1 MATRQ
6 DLQNLIT
13 SWFTIQQPSWQQ
25 VSWTSVST
33 DTNIWDIINSESTEK
48 RNMKISDQINKLMQ
62 KHQTRLNMAK
72 WKVSSGDKRMD
83 KLEDARS
90 SLADYARSAYLEEA
104 KKDNSMDLG
113 VLENMKDGDIIDWM
127 TKDSPEAKQKFVN
140 FVNNWWFVKDVYNDI
155 MWIDEEAIKEQERKD
170 AWRLANFWWAL
181 VSELPKQIWWA
192 MDLLWVSDWF
202 NQKDKERLEKYNQ
215 VSNKEYEKFKRGEV
229 SFDELKDKWVSW
241 IYLDYENDVNNWT
254 FKGSLE
260 DYAKAMYDKQIWE
273 TEKSIQQKMEEW
285 LPRDYDPEWK
295 WTWLG
300 KFVPQ
305 MIEFAMLP
313 WSKWKWLR
321 NTLLWTAEILWLN
334 TLSEWK
340 LPTKWEAATTAL
352 LTAAIDWVLR
362 IPWWYKAIRSAVGR
376 VEPEVKEA
384 LWNTTLKQRK
394 ENADVIKK
402 WLTATKKKATEILGK
417 AAKWINKKKWEAWE
431 ALWKI
436 RKNMEWDFK
445 YQDFFDSINA
455 EFKKFETEWWWG
467 KNTAPEIKI
476 DKAGNMEIYNED
488 ALSNV
493 TDANWIK
500 LLDYIKSEWNAF
512 RNQGRADNIQNA
524 ERFMEDL
531 NAKIYEAI
539 EKKGINRNDSAVK
552 SLLNAVKNW
561 YEKLYTS
568 MWEDWQIFKKAR
580 EDFSNMDT
588 YAKFFE
594 KYIWKLK
601 EGKKWADALNEL
613 EKEMSLWEK
622 WFGKWWDYIWEFLK
636 ILKSNNIVEEDLSSQ
651 LISLIHAFWIKNSKQ
666 LQELIEAVYPSIP
679 WIREVWLELWRKWMK
694 SAEAKSMLKDAPI
707 QTSDIWAAISNA
719 VRPATQVWEERM
731 LEY

>member
-25 VSWTSVST
+25 VSWTSVSM
-33 DTNIWDIINSESTEK
+33 DTNVWDIINSENTEK
-48 RNMKISDQINKLMQ
+48 RNMKISDQMNKLLQ
-62 KHQTRLNMAK
+62 KHQIRLNMAK

-127 TKDSPEAKQKFVN
+127 TKDSPEAKQKFVK

-170 AWRLANFWWAL
+170 AWWLANFWWAL

-202 NQKDKERLEKYNQ
+202 NQQDKERLEKYNQ
-215 VSNKEYEKFKRGEV
+215 VSNEEYEKFKRGEV

-241 IYLDYENDVNNWT
+241 IYLDYENDVSNWT
-254 FKGSLE
+254 FRGSLE

-300 KFVPQ
+300 KFIPQ
-305 MIEFAMLP
+305 MVEFAMLP
-313 WSKWKWLR
+313 WSQWNWLR

-340 LPTKWEAATTAL
+340 LPTKWEAVTTAW
-352 LTAAIDWVLR
+352 LTAAIDWILR
-362 IPWWYKAIRSAVGR
+362 IPWWYKAIRSAVGK

-384 LWNTTLKQRK
+384 LWNTTLKQWK

-402 WLTATKKKATEILGK
+402 WLTATKKKATEILWK
-417 AAKWINKKKWEAWE
+417 AAKWINKKKGEAWD
-431 ALWKI
+431 ALWEI

-467 KNTAPEIKI
+467 KNAAPEIKI

-531 NAKIYEAI
+531 NAKIFDAI
-539 EKKGINRNDSAVK
+539 EKKWINRNDSAVK

-561 YEKLYTS
+561 YEKLYGR
-568 MWEDWQIFKKAR
+568 MWEAWQMFKKAR

-613 EKEMSLWEK
+613 EKEMQLWEK

-636 ILKSNNIVEEDLSSQ
+636 ILKDNNIVEEDLSSQ
-651 LISLIHAFWIKNSKQ
+651 LISLIHAFWIKNPKQ
-666 LQELIEAVYPSIP
+666 LQELIETVYPSIP

-707 QTSDIWAAISNA
+707 QQSDVWAAISNA
-719 VRPATQVWEERM
+719 VRPATQVWEERL

>member
-1 MATRQ
+1 MPLNISTLNPVSLIKRATTELKNVASSQ
-6 DLQNLIT
+6 
-13 SWFTIQQPSWQQ
+13 
-25 VSWTSVST
+25 
-33 DTNIWDIINSESTEK
+33 NIWDIINSEAEAI
-48 RNMKISDQINKLMQ
+48 RNISLKNQIDKLFNK
-62 KHQTRLNMAK
+62 HDVRLKMA
-72 WKVSSGDKRMD
+72 WGAVSSGNKNTD
-83 KLEDARS
+83 KLENARS
-90 SLADYARSAYLEEA
+90 SLADYARSQYIEEA
-104 KKDNSMDLG
+104 KKDKSMDLSI
-113 VLENMKDGDIIDWM
+113 LDNMKDQDIIDRM
-127 TKDSPEAKQKFVN
+127 TKDDQNAQKEYIN
-140 FVNNWWFVKDVYNDI
+140 FINNWGFVKDAYNKM

-170 AWRLANFWWAL
+170 AWWFANFWWAL

-192 MDLLWVSDWF
+192 MDLLWVSDWL

-215 VSNKEYEKFKRGEV
+215 VSNEEYEKFKRGEV

-254 FKGSLE
+254 FRGSLE

-285 LPRDYDPEWK
+285 LPRDYNPEWE

-300 KFVPQ
+300 KFIPQ
-305 MIEFAMLP
+305 MVEFAMLP
-313 WSKWKWLR
+313 WSQWSWLK

-340 LPTKWEAATTAL
+340 LPTKWEAITTAW
-352 LTAAIDWVLR
+352 LTALIDWVLR
-362 IPWWYKAIRSAVGR
+362 IPWWYRAIRSAVGR

-384 LWNTTLKQRK
+384 LWNTTLKQWK
-394 ENADVIKK
+394 EYADVIKK

-417 AAKWINKKKWEAWE
+417 AAKWINKKKEEAWE
-431 ALWKI
+431 ALWAI
-436 RKNMEWDFK
+436 RKSMKWDFK
-445 YQDFFDSINA
+445 YQDFFDSINE

-467 KNTAPEIKI
+467 KNAAPEIKI

-512 RNQGRADNIQNA
+512 RNQGRADNIQSA

-531 NAKIYEAI
+531 NAKIFEAI
-539 EKKGINRNDSAVK
+539 EKKWINRNDSAVK

-568 MWEDWQIFKKAR
+568 MWEAWQAFKKAR

-622 WFGKWWDYIWEFLK
+622 WFGKWWDYIGEFLK
-636 ILKSNNIVEEDLSSQ
+636 ILKGNNIVEEDLSSQ
-651 LISLIHAFWIKNSKQ
+651 LISLIHAFWIKNPKQ
-666 LQELIEAVYPSIP
+666 LQELIETVYPSIP
-679 WIREVWLELWRKWMK
+679 WFREVWLELWRKSMK
-694 SAEAKSMLKDAPI
+694 SAEAESMLKDAPI
-707 QTSDIWAAISNA
+707 QASDIWGAISNV
-719 VRPATQVWEERM
+719 VRPATQVWEERL

>member
-1 MATRQ
+1 MDRASFMRDLRDRNQNNNVPQTTMSQTSITAT
-6 DLQNLIT
+6 
-13 SWFTIQQPSWQQ
+13 P
-25 VSWTSVST
+25 
-33 DTNIWDIINSESTEK
+33 IWDIINSESVVT
-48 RNMKISDQINKLMQ
+48 RNMKIEDQINKLRD
-62 KHQTRLNMAK
+62 KHDIRLNMAK
-72 WKVSSGDKRMD
+72 WKVTSWNKNTD
-83 KLEDARS
+83 KLENARS
-90 SLADYARSAYLEEA
+90 SLADYARSQYIEEA
-104 KKDNSMDLG
+104 KKDKSIDLS
-113 VLENMKDGDIIDWM
+113 VLDNMQDQDIIDRM
-127 TKDSPEAKQKFVN
+127 TKDDQNAQKEYIN
-140 FVNNWWFVKDVYNDI
+140 FVNNWGFVKDAYNKI
-155 MWIDEEAIKEQERKD
+155 MGIDEEAIKEQERKD
-170 AWRLANFWWAL
+170 AWWLANFWWAL

-215 VSNKEYEKFKRGEV
+215 VSNEEYEKFKRGEV

-241 IYLDYENDVNNWT
+241 IYLDYKNDVNNWT
-254 FKGSLE
+254 FRGSLE

-285 LPRDYDPEWK
+285 LPRDYDTEWK

-300 KFVPQ
+300 KFIPQ
-305 MIEFAMLP
+305 MVEFAMLP
-313 WSKWKWLR
+313 WSQWNWLR
-321 NTLLWTAEILWLN
+321 NTLLWTAEVLWLN

-340 LPTKWEAATTAL
+340 LPTKWEAWVTAL
-352 LTAAIDWVLR
+352 LTAAIDWILR
-362 IPWWYKAIRSAVGR
+362 LPWWYRAIRSAVGR

-384 LWNTTLKQRK
+384 LWNTTLKQWK
-394 ENADVIKK
+394 DYSDVIKQ

-417 AAKWINKKKWEAWE
+417 AAKWINKKKGEAWE
-431 ALWKI
+431 ALWEI
-436 RKNMEWDFK
+436 RKSMQWDFK

-467 KNTAPEIKI
+467 KNAAPEIKI

-561 YEKLYTS
+561 YEKLYGR
-568 MWEDWQIFKKAR
+568 MWEAWQAFKKAR

-613 EKEMSLWEK
+613 EKEMQLWEK

-636 ILKSNNIVEEDLSSQ
+636 ILKDNNIVEEDLSSQ
-651 LISLIHAFWIKNSKQ
+651 LISLIHAFWIKNPKQ
-666 LQELIEAVYPSIP
+666 LQELIETVYPSIP
-679 WIREVWLELWRKWMK
+679 WGREVWLELWRRWMK
-694 SAEAKSMLKDAPI
+694 SAEAESMLKDAPI
-707 QTSDIWAAISNA
+707 QASDIWGAISNV
-719 VRPATQVWEERM
+719 VRPATQVWEERL